1 VDSTY
6 YLSLFMDEGRERIQQ
21 LAELMQALERTPD
34 DRELLNEVF
43 RNVHSFK
50 GMADT
55 MEFADLVA
63 LTHAMEGVLDA
74 LRRGRL
80 ELDPPLTR
88 LMVRCLDALEGR
100 VEAIDDPRKPA
111 AADFAPLETQLA
123 AALARVHPAEV
134 REITVPQPLV
144 HASPVHSESGR
155 TYRIDIVLDAM
166 CYMKSARALVITS
179 SLEMLGAVLDITPSL
194 EELEWDAAGD
204 SFSIVLVTD
213 ASAETIAAALTGLSE
228 IASAAITEQ
237 DLPAMAHGE
246 VLPLERAERER
257 LEQAAQSGRQAVWID
272 IAFVP
277 TATNRA
283 VRASMAIATLAE
295 FGAVVRVEPALALL
309 EHEGHDGFRLLFATA
324 EDPATLREC
333 LLPTPEILTVA
344 ITPFNDGTPGPVLV
358 APEHSSGPAPEAR
371 VARRSRSLRVEAE
384 HLDGVMD
391 LLGALAIGQ
400 NRLMRTLERQGA
412 AERPDVRE
420 ALDDLGGMT
429 HRLREAL
436 MRLRLVPLDMV
447 FNRFPRLVRD
457 LSGDLGKQV
466 TLQTKGGD
474 IPLDRLL
481 VDELGDVLVHLIR
494 NALDHGLETPA
505 ERQQVG
511 KPSVCTLLLEAR
523 LEGTQALIRV
533 ADDGRGVDVERVA
546 ARAVENG
553 LLALEEARALPAARL
568 LEVLFQPGFSTAEH
582 ATRISGRGVGLDAV
596 KHKVEALGGFVH
608 IDTQPGRGTAFELRF
623 PIPRDFLARAGDAIE
638 ARAPREG

>member
-1 VDSTY
+1 MDSTY

-21 LAELMQALERTPD
+21 LAELMLALERTPN
-34 DRELLNEVF
+34 DRELLNDVF

-63 LTHAMEGVLDA
+63 LTHGMEGVLDA

-80 ELDPPLTR
+80 ELDPPLAR

-100 VEAIDDPRKPA
+100 VDAIDDPRKPA
-111 AADFAPLETQLA
+111 SVDFAPLETQLA

-134 REITVPQPLV
+134 REVTVPQPV
-144 HASPVHSESGR
+144 IHMAEPHSESGR

-194 EELEWDAAGD
+194 EELEWDEAGD
-204 SFSIVLVTD
+204 SFTVVLVTD

-228 IASAAITEQ
+228 IAKSTVTEQ

-246 VLPLERAERER
+246 ALPLEMAERQL
-257 LEQAAQSGRQAVWID
+257 LEQAVQRGRAVLWID

-295 FGAVVRVEPALALL
+295 FGSVVRLEPELASL
-309 EHEGHDGFRLLFATA
+309 EHEGHDGFRLLFATN
-324 EDPATLREC
+324 EDPATLRES

-344 ITPFNDGTPGPVLV
+344 ITPYNDGSLGLVLSV
-358 APEHSSGPAPEAR
+358 AEHPSGPAPEAR

-391 LLGALAIGQ
+391 LLGALAVGQ
-400 NRLMRTLERQGA
+400 NRLTRLLERQGA

-436 MRLRLVPLDMV
+436 MHLRLVPLDLV

-466 TLQTKGGD
+466 VLVTKGGE

-505 ERQQVG
+505 ERQEAG
-511 KPSVCTLLLEAR
+511 KTGVCTLSLEAR
-523 LEGTQALIRV
+523 LEGALALIRV
-533 ADDGRGVDVERVA
+533 VDDGRGVDVARVA
-546 ARAVENG
+546 ARAIENG
-553 LLALEEARALPAARL
+553 LLSAEEARVLPEERL
-568 LEVLFQPGFSTAEH
+568 LDVLFQPGFSTTEH

-596 KHKVEALGGFVH
+596 KHKVEGLGGFVH
-608 IDTQPGRGTAFELRF
+608 IETRPGAGTTFELRF
-623 PIPRDFLARAGDAIE
+623 PIPRDFLARAGDSIE
-638 ARAPREG
+638 ARAPRES